1 MDRCVDMG
9 YMIDYLVNEI
19 NLDEDLII
27 LIPYILI
34 AFGGLEFD
42 KEKVEIIDDTKK
54 RKRNRKPKLKILKK
68 ISFNELY
75 EAVEKI
81 E

>member
-42 KEKVEIIDDTKK
+42 KEKVEIDQRRAKVGMPSIRRIEVLE
-54 RKRNRKPKLKILKK
+54 RKGEQVQKTRW
-68 ISFNELY
+68 
-75 EAVEKI
+75 
-81 E
+81 